1 MSISTFILFQNL
13 TDDSLEYRSDNLS
26 INYFPIDNN
35 QSVTFYETIP
45 YLQKNSNMTDIIHN
59 DNGIRKR
66 SLAEILLVCAAL
78 GSLILA
84 TIIGNIFVIS
94 AIILEKNLKTV
105 GNYLVL
111 SLAV

>member
-1 MSISTFILFQNL
+1 
-13 TDDSLEYRSDNLS
+13 
-26 INYFPIDNN
+26 
-35 QSVTFYETIP
+35 VTYYETIS
-45 YLQKNSNMTDIIHN
+45 YLEKSSNMTDMI
-59 DNGIRKR
+59 DSENGKRKR
-66 SLAEILLVCAAL
+66 SLAEILLVCVAL